1 MFSNTLIVGQFV
13 IAVVLCGC
21 FIFRKPL
28 TAACNSILSRVL
40 NLYLSYRYPVKHVEF
55 GHRLP
60 GCDYEFPN
68 GQGDGAKFL
77 YGKENSELWGSRY
90 GSIYQIWSGHKPEI
104 VLTQAADIQ
113 AVFSDSDKH
122 FKAVNNNSG
131 YLLGQILG
139 QCVGLIS
146 GQQWKR
152 VRSIVEKPFH
162 RSITPRYVPMIEQRT
177 TSFFQELWDSKD
189 LSRGLI
195 DPADDLKLLPF
206 LIVAEVVYGKLAP
219 DVESELRALAPI
231 RESFFKHVISGG
243 LTRFEWSAYLP
254 TQANKDLAAFKERW
268 IAFNEFAY
276 RRAKEQGLNAPIVD
290 LFTAKELGELTEDE
304 MLHTLDEMLYANLDV
319 TIGGVSWNLVFLAS
333 DVSVQDQLRA
343 EYQTAQK
350 EADENGL
357 TLEKYLS
364 SSTTLLAACVSE
376 ASRLR
381 PLAAFSVPQSIPT
394 QRVVGGYDFPA
405 GTNFVIDSYALNI
418 RNSFWGE
425 DKAIYRPSRFMERT
439 ATQARYNFWRFGFGP
454 RQCMGKFVADTLIR
468 NILVHLVREYDLS
481 LLKTEEWQRNPE
493 IWINHPDMKLRCV
506 KREG

>member
-1 MFSNTLIVGQFV
+1 MFPNTLFTGQFV

-28 TAACNSILSRVL
+28 TATCNSILSRVL
-40 NLYLSYRYPVKHVEF
+40 NLYLSYRYPVKHVEL

-60 GCDYEFPN
+60 GCSYEFPN

-77 YGKENSELWGSRY
+77 HGKENSELWDQTMDLFTKS
-90 GSIYQIWSGHKPEI
+90 
-104 VLTQAADIQ
+104 AADIQ

-162 RSITPRYVPMIEQRT
+162 RSVTPRYVPMIEQRT
-177 TSFFQELWDSKD
+177 TSFFQELWDSRD

-254 TQANKDLAAFKERW
+254 TQANRHLAAFKERW

-276 RRAKEQGLNAPIVD
+276 RRAKEQGLNAPILD
-290 LFTAKELGELTEDE
+290 LFAAKEMGNSPRMKCCILLTRCY
-304 MLHTLDEMLYANLDV
+304 MQTLM
-319 TIGGVSWNLVFLAS
+319 SQLA
-333 DVSVQDQLRA
+333 DQLRA
-343 EYQTAQK
+343 EYQAAQK

-364 SSTTLLAACVSE
+364 SSTTFLAACVSE

-394 QRVVGGYDFPA
+394 PRVVGGYEFPA